1 MIDERD
7 AVLQAPEVSGKP
19 ETFLPVARGIRSPQL
34 ISDASWSL
42 VSNLGTV
49 VGGLATLRVITSL
62 VSVPQYGEAILALG
76 VVGLISFFTV
86 NPLFTAHLRIYFDH
100 LKTGQSQTYLKQL
113 RVLLLMAGALSILI
127 YT

>member
-1 MIDERD
+1 MSDETES
-7 AVLQAPEVSGKP
+7 VVQTPEVAGKS
-19 ETFLPVARGIRSPQL
+19 ETFVSVTTRIRSPQL

-42 VSNLGTV
+42 VSNLGSV
-49 VGGLATLRVITSL
+49 VGGLATLRIITSL
-62 VSVPQYGEAILALG
+62 VSVREYGEATLALG

-113 RVLLLMAGALSILI
+113 RVL
-127 YT
+127 